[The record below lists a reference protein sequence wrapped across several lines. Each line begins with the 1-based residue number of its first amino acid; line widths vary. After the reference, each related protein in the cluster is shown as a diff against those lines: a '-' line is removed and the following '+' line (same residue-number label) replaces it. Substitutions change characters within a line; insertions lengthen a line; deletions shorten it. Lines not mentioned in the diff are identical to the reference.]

1 MLIYRNVAMVMVA
14 TLFLQAAMGAL
25 GVALGKKLDG
35 DPRFSAVRD
44 GQLYVFVNE
53 EILRNFLNDEAGTLA
68 RAIDGRFIIYL
79 HGDLGAG
86 KTVFSR
92 GFARALGVSE
102 AIGSPTFNIVLE
114 YPLSEERLLYHM
126 DLYRMSGDDDAL
138 SFGIDEYFDDPDGI
152 SLVEWPDR
160 LSELLPPSTI
170 EVSLAHVDESTRRI
184 EIVFPEEK

>member
-1 MLIYRNVAMVMVA
+1 VARRLAERLSPPAV
-14 TLFLQAAMGAL
+14 
-25 GVALGKKLDG
+25 VAL
-35 DPRFSAVRD
+35 R
-44 GQLYVFVNE
+44 
-53 EILRNFLNDEAGTLA
+53 
-68 RAIDGRFIIYL
+68 
-79 HGDLGAG
+79 GDLGAG